1 MNRRIVTAGVAAA
14 LCALAACC
22 GYRTVSFERKLAQA
36 GPVPLEEKA
45 PGEEG
50 AAAEKRAVRFTAVR
64 YLALMRSASPVA
76 VINDRAVEYAV
87 QSRYGEAEVL
97 FREALAE
104 QPSSAAAS
112 NNLGV
117 LCELA
122 GRRSEAFRLYSA
134 ACLREP
140 GNAVFRKNFIGF
152 ADSTPGR
159 R

>member
-1 MNRRIVTAGVAAA
+1 MATAAVAAA
-14 LCALAACC
+14 LCTLASCC
-22 GYRTVSFERKLAQA
+22 GYRTVSFERKLALH
-36 GPVPLEEKA
+36 GPVPLEGKG

-50 AAAEKRAVRFTAVR
+50 AGADKRAVRFTAVR

-76 VINDRAVEYAV
+76 VINDRAVAYAA

-104 QPSSAAAS
+104 QPSSAAVR

-122 GRRSEAFRLYSA
+122 GRRSEAFSLYSA

-140 GNAVFRKNFIGF
+140 GNAVFRSNFVRF
-152 ADSTPGR
+152 ADSPRDGD
-159 R
+159 